1 MAKDMLDYN
10 IELEKKI
17 DTNKKI
23 KVGIIGTGWIAE
35 AHHLSLIHI

>member
-23 KVGIIGTGWIAE
+23 KVGIIGTIFVF
-35 AHHLSLIHI
+35 L